1 MPLDSYRDAQTGL
14 GARLAEL
21 AARIREREDDVAE
34 AFWASL
40 APMERER
47 LASLRDALDVLEMER
62 AAVSFAELARA
73 ETLATQYLDEV
84 ERIVA
89 RLPTLEEEWC
99 ELPEEV
105 PDPPMSAQAFGR
117 AFDLSLLVEER
128 AGFEKAFTLTVRDA
142 DREAEVII
150 GETYPSV
157 EARSVSCLA
166 HLRFRDAPFSLRAT
180 AHGTSNGLLEEVS
193 MCLVTSVPR
202 AMPRMLVRHESL
214 LMAVGKTLGL
224 KREVDLGDPSFDGLF
239 FVEGNAKAA
248 RRLLGSRV
256 RRDLLKLARFDV
268 PTLQIDPP
276 NRVATIAWQFEPQPE
291 ALRAALRVLAS
302 IRETHAEVR
311 FRT

>member
-14 GARLAEL
+14 GARLAEV
-21 AARIREREDDVAE
+21 AARIREREDEVAE
-34 AFWASL
+34 TFWASL
-40 APMERER
+40 EPMERER
-47 LASLRDALDVLEMER
+47 LASLRDALDVLDMER
-62 AAVSFAELARA
+62 TEVTFAELARA
-73 ETLATQYLDEV
+73 ETLAAQYLDEV

-99 ELPEEV
+99 ALPAEV
-105 PDPPMSAQAFGR
+105 PDPPPSTPGFGR
-117 AFDLSLLVEER
+117 AFDLGLLVEER
-128 AGFEKAFTLTVRDA
+128 AGFERAFAATVRDS
-142 DREAEVII
+142 DREAEIII

-166 HLRFRDAPFSLRAT
+166 HLSYRDAPFSLRAT
-180 AHGTSNGLLEEVS
+180 AHPTSNGLLEEVS

-202 AMPRMLVRHESL
+202 AMPRLLVRHESL
-214 LMAVGKTLGL
+214 LVAMSKTLGL

-239 FVEGNAKAA
+239 FVEGNARAV
-248 RRLLGSRV
+248 RRLLGGSV
-256 RRDLLKLARFDV
+256 RRELLKLARFDV
-268 PTLQIDPP
+268 PTLEIDPP
-276 NRVATIAWQFEPQPE
+276 NRVASLAWRFEPQPG